1 MGAAKHG
8 SLCAVCAGYAYNNR
22 VIINACLFKYSL
34 CCVSRL
40 LFGLSHGKSSASLFS
55 LVNFVT
61 ISFVLFFLPALCIG
75 WGLRA
80 NHRAYKWFL
89 LLVNLL
95 FYWLAG
101 GPYIIML
108 LIVALLNWGCVRL
121 MERRRRGV
129 RLALVSTTVGVHVL
143 FLAFFKYYETLA
155 TWLCEQIGAG
165 GEWLLSSTLTSLV
178 MPIGLSFYTFQGLSY
193 TIDHYREDGLAPR
206 SFSDVLAFLSFFPTV
221 MSGPIMRE
229 DNFFPQLRTSYAG
242 EEDFAEGI
250 TLILSGLFKKV
261 VMATYL
267 QEHLVDA
274 VFRNPGSYSSWGV
287 LVGIYAYTIQIY
299 CDFSGYTD
307 MALGIGRLMGFHL
320 PKNFD
325 SPYRSLNL
333 QEFWH
338 RWHISLSTWLR
349 DYLYISMG
357 GSRRGNRYVNLI
369 VTMLIGGLWHG
380 SSLSFAIWGLLHGI
394 GLAVVHAFH
403 RVCKNLRWA
412 LPRWVA
418 APGKL
423 LAWLL
428 TLHFVAAMWVFFRAD
443 TYGGAIEVFRRLF
456 ACVDEGYSYPLLALV
471 IITWGLLLQ
480 LCGPPLCRFVARVL
494 GALPWPV
501 QALLAGLCASLIL
514 NMGPEGTLRFIYTHF

>member
-1 MGAAKHG
+1 M
-8 SLCAVCAGYAYNNR
+8 S
-22 VIINACLFKYSL
+22 
-34 CCVSRL
+34 VSGL
-40 LFGLSHGKSSASLFS
+40 LFALYCGTRSSSNYF
-55 LVNFVT
+55 VNFIT
-61 ISFVLFFLPALCIG
+61 ISFVLFFLPVLCIG

-80 NHRAYKWFL
+80 HTRAYKWFL

-101 GPYIIML
+101 GGYIIML
-108 LIVALLNWGCVRL
+108 LTVALLNWGCVRL
-121 MERRRRGV
+121 MEHCRRGGGV
-129 RLALVSTTVGVHVL
+129 RFALVAGPVGVHVL
-143 FLAFFKYYETLA
+143 FLAFFKYYEAFANCLY
-155 TWLCEQIGAG
+155 EHVGAEC
-165 GEWLLSSTLTSLV
+165 EWLLTSSLSSLL

-193 TIDHYREDGLAPR
+193 TIDHYRKEGLTPR
-206 SFSDVLAFLSFFPTV
+206 SYADVLAYISFFPTV

-229 DNFFPQLRTSYAG
+229 GDFFPQLGAAVAEKNS
-242 EEDFAEGI
+242 FPEGI
-250 TLILSGLFKKV
+250 ALILSGLFKKV

-267 QEHLVDA
+267 QEHVVDA
-274 VFRNPGSYSSWGV
+274 VFRSPETYSSWGV

-307 MALGIGRLMGFHL
+307 MALGIGRLMGFRL
-320 PKNFD
+320 PQNFN

-394 GLAVVHAFH
+394 GIAVVHAFH
-403 RVCKNLRWA
+403 QVCGALRLS
-412 LPRWVA
+412 LPRWLS

-423 LAWLL
+423 VSWLI
-428 TLHFVAAMWVFFRAD
+428 TLHFVAALWVFFRAD
-443 TYGGAIEVFRRLF
+443 TYESAMGVFHRLF
-456 ACVDEGYSYPLLALV
+456 ARADEGYGCPVLVLV
-471 IITWGLLLQ
+471 IIGWGLLLQ
-480 LCGPPLCRFVARVL
+480 LCGPPLYRMITRVL

-501 QALLAGLCASLIL
+501 QAVLAGLCVTLIL
-514 NMGPEGTLRFIYTHF
+514 NMGPEGTLRFIYTSF

>member
-1 MGAAKHG
+1 M
-8 SLCAVCAGYAYNNR
+8 
-22 VIINACLFKYSL
+22 
-34 CCVSRL
+34 
-40 LFGLSHGKSSASLFS
+40 
-55 LVNFVT
+55 NFVT
-61 ISFVLFFLPALCIG
+61 ISFVLFFLPVLCIG

-89 LLVNLL
+89 LLANLL

-101 GPYIIML
+101 GAYIIML
-108 LIVALLNWGCVRL
+108 LGVAVLNWGCVRL
-121 MERRRRGV
+121 MERRRRRV
-129 RLALVSTTVGVHVL
+129 RLGLVSLTVAVHVL
-143 FLAFFKYYETLA
+143 FLAFFKYYETAAMAFCDYL
-155 TWLCEQIGAG
+155 GAG
-165 GEWLLSSTLTSLV
+165 YEWVLSPTLASWVL
-178 MPIGLSFYTFQGLSY
+178 PIGFSFYTFQGLSY

-206 SFSDVLAFLSFFPTV
+206 SLVDVLTYVSFFPTV

-229 DNFFPQLRTSYAG
+229 ENFFPQLRTSYAG
-242 EEDFAEGI
+242 EEDFSVGI

-267 QEHLVDA
+267 QEHLVDG
-274 VFRNPGSYSSWGV
+274 VFSSPESYSAIGV
-287 LVGIYAYTIQIY
+287 LVGVYAYTIQIY

-349 DYLYISMG
+349 DYLYISLG
-357 GSRRGNRYVNLI
+357 GSRKGNRYLNLI
-369 VTMLIGGLWHG
+369 LTMFIGGLWHG

-403 RVCKNLRWA
+403 QLCKALRVGPVSRW
-412 LPRWVA
+412 LS
-418 APGKL
+418 APGKI
-423 LAWLL
+423 LAWFV

-443 TYGGAIEVFRRLF
+443 TYDGAVDVFRRMWSLSE
-456 ACVDEGYSYPLLALV
+456 EGYGFPMLALV
-471 IITWGLLLQ
+471 VIAWGLLLQ
-480 LCGPPLCRFVARVL
+480 LCGPPLYRFVTRVL

-501 QALLAGLCASLIL
+501 QAVFAGLCVALIL
-514 NMGPEGTLRFIYTHF
+514 NMGPEGALRFIYTGF